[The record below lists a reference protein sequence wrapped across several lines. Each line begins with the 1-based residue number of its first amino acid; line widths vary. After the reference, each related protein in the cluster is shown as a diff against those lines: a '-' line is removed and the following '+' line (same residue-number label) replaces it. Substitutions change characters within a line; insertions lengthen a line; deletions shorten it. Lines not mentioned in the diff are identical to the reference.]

1 MELEK
6 IQKLVKYS
14 TYAFVGWV
22 ASWILFFIMLPFM
35 VKMFGKMRGSA
46 INYAISWI
54 TMPLIILGLEYY
66 NRLQKKE
73 TPLVP

>member
-1 MELEK
+1 MEFEK

-35 VKMFGKMRGSA
+35 VKMFGKMCGSA
-46 INYAISWI
+46 INYTISWI

-66 NRLQKKE
+66 NRLQKKD
-73 TPLVP
+73 TS

>member
-14 TYAFVGWV
+14 TYAFVAWA

-35 VKMFGKMRGSA
+35 INMFGKVRGSA

-73 TPLVP
+73 TPLGG

>member
-14 TYAFVGWV
+14 TYAFVGWA

-35 VKMFGKMRGSA
+35 VKMYGKVRGGA
-46 INYAISWI
+46 INYTISWI

-66 NRLQKKE
+66 NRLQKKD
-73 TPLVP
+73 TS